1 MSLKD
6 FAMRRKKQRQE
17 QTQTSPSVAPTPLEH
32 ASSDVTRAVESPDVR
47 THEQMPPAS
56 PDCAMPSAGLYTA
69 PDPPLPTR
77 EASPLPGQER
87 ARVVDLPEDS
97 DTRLSTPVSLH
108 AKVELLEQG
117 LPSAAADNRSRSQ
130 TPLPPEP
137 PPPPKETSKRSTSP
151 DEGTINTDSKTLP
164 IRCQEPAHRTIQ
176 EDGEIL
182 SPPPPKAPSY
192 LARSRSP
199 PTHPRSFHSSGAES
213 SHLPPRRPLYP
224 APHRAMQNTA
234 PPSRPLPSGPRA
246 LRTQNYSTYPPT
258 LSIRAPPGVPR
269 GPSADRDRPEWDRER
284 GWPGPARGRGR
295 GMSGGWMRPETNYL
309 LVPTNIQ
316 AAVCSQGIRLEE
328 ILYNLFWCPG
338 SCMYTRE
345 VAQQDQAAN
354 NNNTFT
360 YYENAVMSFNRA
372 TEYQS
377 RAVELSWDDTAGI
390 FQSRQAYVQPPIKL
404 CPRLRLQLQHRIIHP
419 HAAAIFGRDVH
430 DDAATGRHKMSTGAA
445 VGGAVGGMLGLV
457 ALLMAAAIGRRVR
470 VHAVYDVEARVD
482 AAEQHQ
488 PWGHR
493 NSSAFRTGSELRTL
507 RTVTRPLTESA
518 GILVHEEDVGH
529 IEGGSIRTA
538 LDRTQRSCIEAAI
551 VAVLL
556 SLPDNRARRRVR
568 DPEPPRRSHFS
579 ESSRKKPSCK
589 LGCEIENQDVD
600 CNSRRLALGTRA
612 ESCGWTGSRK
622 ATSRVLDARERRVKD
637 TNSSAGLSL
646 AASVVIT
653 LTSGA
658 SILAASTAVYFAE
671 ASLLVPELNEEKRLS
686 DRMQLTHLSK
696 AFALSAI

>member
-1 MSLKD
+1 
-6 FAMRRKKQRQE
+6 MRRKKQRQE

-295 GMSGGWMRPETNYL
+295 GMSGGWMR
-309 LVPTNIQ
+309 
-316 AAVCSQGIRLEE
+316 
-328 ILYNLFWCPG
+328 
-338 SCMYTRE
+338 
-345 VAQQDQAAN
+345 
-354 NNNTFT
+354 
-360 YYENAVMSFNRA
+360 
-372 TEYQS
+372 
-377 RAVELSWDDTAGI
+377 
-390 FQSRQAYVQPPIKL
+390 
-404 CPRLRLQLQHRIIHP
+404 
-419 HAAAIFGRDVH
+419 
-430 DDAATGRHKMSTGAA
+430 
-445 VGGAVGGMLGLV
+445 
-457 ALLMAAAIGRRVR
+457 
-470 VHAVYDVEARVD
+470 
-482 AAEQHQ
+482 
-488 PWGHR
+488 
-493 NSSAFRTGSELRTL
+493 
-507 RTVTRPLTESA
+507 
-518 GILVHEEDVGH
+518 
-529 IEGGSIRTA
+529 
-538 LDRTQRSCIEAAI
+538 
-551 VAVLL
+551 
-556 SLPDNRARRRVR
+556 
-568 DPEPPRRSHFS
+568 
-579 ESSRKKPSCK
+579 
-589 LGCEIENQDVD
+589 
-600 CNSRRLALGTRA
+600 
-612 ESCGWTGSRK
+612 
-622 ATSRVLDARERRVKD
+622 
-637 TNSSAGLSL
+637 
-646 AASVVIT
+646 
-653 LTSGA
+653 
-658 SILAASTAVYFAE
+658 
-671 ASLLVPELNEEKRLS
+671 
-686 DRMQLTHLSK
+686 
-696 AFALSAI
+696 